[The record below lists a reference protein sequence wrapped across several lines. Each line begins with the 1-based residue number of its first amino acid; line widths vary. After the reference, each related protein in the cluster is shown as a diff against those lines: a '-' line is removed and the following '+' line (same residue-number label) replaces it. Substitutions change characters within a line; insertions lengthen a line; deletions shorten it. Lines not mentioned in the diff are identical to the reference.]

1 VNTVRRGYLFAF
13 VAYALW
19 GIFPLYFKALRP
31 AGAFEILAQRVVWSA
46 VFVAILLTVVRR
58 WRALAELRHQPR
70 KLALVGAASVF
81 IAVNWYTYIS
91 GVNSGHVVETSLG
104 YFINPLVTVLLGVF
118 ALRERLRALQW
129 VAVGIGAAAVAVLT
143 ADYGRLPLIALVLA
157 CSFGMYGFIKKQ
169 LALPAADGLFLES
182 SALTL
187 PALAYLIV
195 IGARGEATFGSGSW
209 HTVGLVFSGAAT
221 AIPLLLFAGAA
232 NRLTLTAL
240 GMVQYLAPTLQ
251 LLIGIA
257 VYHEPMPP
265 ARWAGFG
272 MVWFALL
279 IFTWDAL
286 RTGAAKRRAAATT
299 ADEVETAPAGYGL

>member
-1 VNTVRRGYLFAF
+1 VNAVRRGYLFAF

-31 AGAFEILAQRVVWSA
+31 ATPFEILAQRVVWSV

-58 WRALAELRHQPR
+58 WRGVAALRHQPR
-70 KLALVGAASVF
+70 KLALVGAAAAF
-81 IAVNWYTYIS
+81 IAVNWYTYIY

-118 ALRERLRALQW
+118 ALRERLRRFQW
-129 VAVGIGAAAVAVLT
+129 AAVGIGAAAVAVLT
-143 ADYGRLPLIALVLA
+143 IDYGRLPWIALVLA
-157 CSFGMYGFIKKQ
+157 CSFGMYGFLKKR

-182 SALTL
+182 GALML
-187 PALAYLIV
+187 PALAYLVV

-209 HTVGLVFSGAAT
+209 HTAGLVLSGAAT

-251 LLIGIA
+251 LVIGVV
-257 VYHEPMPP
+257 VYHEPMPA

-272 MVWFALL
+272 MVWLALAV
-279 IFTWDAL
+279 FTWDAV
-286 RTGAAKRRAAATT
+286 RAGAAKRRATSET
-299 ADEVETAPAGYGL
+299 SEEVETEVASASS